1 MLKIRTQKRFEK
13 DYKLIKKRNLDTEEL
28 WTVVRMLQAEE
39 KLPDRYRDHR
49 LTDSREYM
57 DVRECHIK
65 PDWLLIYRINE
76 DELELLLL
84 RTGSHSDLYQ

>member
-1 MLKIRTQKRFEK
+1 MLKIRTQKKFEK
-13 DYKLIKKRNLDTEEL
+13 DYKLIRKRNLNTDEL
-28 WTVVRMLQAEE
+28 REVVRILQAEE
-39 KLPDRYRDHR
+39 KLPSKYRDHQ
-49 LTDSREYM
+49 LIDSKEYK

-84 RTGSHSDLYQ
+84 RTGTHSDIY